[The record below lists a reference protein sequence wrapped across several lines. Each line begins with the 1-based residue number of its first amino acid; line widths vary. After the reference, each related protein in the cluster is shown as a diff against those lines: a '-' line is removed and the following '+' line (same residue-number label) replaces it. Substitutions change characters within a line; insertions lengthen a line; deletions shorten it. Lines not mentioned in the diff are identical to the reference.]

1 MDQQFYT
8 FTFGVGPLGAM
19 HRIVSDKMSPAR
31 RTLKAAAAE
40 MGHAGRVQSQT
51 EHAEERD
58 RKGRKYMNPEVL
70 RPLPGLSVHMQF
82 REGVV

>member
-19 HRIVSDKMSPAR
+19 HRIVSDKMFPAR

-40 MGHAGRVQSQT
+40 TGHAGRVQSQT

-58 RKGRKYMNPEVL
+58 KERKEMHEP
-70 RPLPGLSVHMQF
+70 
-82 REGVV
+82 